1 MSVMHQDGF
10 DIAYKSKIESDL
22 LIINQCDK
30 DGYEEIT
37 VNGFLWRMIYTTER
51 GLSKSRNMAL
61 KNARGEI
68 CLLAD
73 DDEVFSGGYATAV
86 VNAFNE
92 VKNADVLVFNLNRTN
107 VRKKRVYY
115 KIKKVKKAPWYRGY
129 NSPMIAFK
137 LNNIYDKISFNE
149 RFGSGTEWGGG
160 EDILF
165 LESVRKNYMKIYEYP
180 FVIAT
185 IDYSKGSNWFSG
197 FNEKY
202 FYNLGAYDY
211 FYYGKRVFLRE
222 LRCLYDAIYRTRSDK
237 RLSIRNKLK
246 WIHRGMKG
254 FKNNVTYKEFL
265 AERDK
270 NE

>member
-1 MSVMHQDGF
+1 
-10 DIAYKSKIESDL
+10 
-22 LIINQCDK
+22 
-30 DGYEEIT
+30 
-37 VNGFLWRMIYTTER
+37 
-51 GLSKSRNMAL
+51 MAL

-73 DDEVFSGGYATAV
+73 DDETFSDGYATAV

-92 VKNADVLVFNLNRTN
+92 VKNADVLVFNLNRIN
-107 VRKKRVYY
+107 VEGRGAYY
-115 KIKKVKKAPWYRGY
+115 RIKKIKKAPWYRGY
-129 NSPMIAFK
+129 GSPMIAFK
-137 LNNIYDKISFNE
+137 SAKICDKISFNE

-160 EDILF
+160 EDGLF
-165 LESVRKNYMKIYEYP
+165 LKSIRKNNLKIYEYP
-180 FVIAT
+180 FEIAT
-185 IDYSKGSNWFSG
+185 IDYGDGSNWFHG
-197 FNEKY
+197 FDEKY
-202 FYNLGAYDY
+202 FYNQGAYGY
-211 FYYGKRVFLRE
+211 FYYGRRVILRE